1 MLALYYVVTSTPD
14 MQLNPCIDS
23 ILFIV
28 FIEKLVRVRLRFQA
42 HSFSGT
48 NVPKFLAEV
57 RFQNSNISSE
67 FANEKFSSQPSDVSV
82 RCVVNISR
90 FDGEHS

>member
-1 MLALYYVVTSTPD
+1 MIHLTIFSICEVQCNIDAINKGIVNNMLALYYVVTSTPD

-48 NVPKFLAEV
+48 NVPKF
-57 RFQNSNISSE
+57 
-67 FANEKFSSQPSDVSV
+67 
-82 RCVVNISR
+82 
-90 FDGEHS
+90 